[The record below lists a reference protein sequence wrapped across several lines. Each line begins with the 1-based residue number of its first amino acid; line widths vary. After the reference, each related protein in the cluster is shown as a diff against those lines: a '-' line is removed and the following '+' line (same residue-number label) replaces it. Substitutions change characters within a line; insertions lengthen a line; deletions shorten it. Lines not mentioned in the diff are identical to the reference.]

1 MEVHMT
7 AWYEQDEFWETVPMF
22 GPERIAA
29 APQEVDQVISLLG
42 IEPGATVLDMCCGIG
57 RHSLEFARLG
67 YTVTGVDRTVA
78 YLQTARQAAAAQS
91 LDVEWIQA
99 DAREFLRPEAFD
111 HAINL
116 YTSFGYFEDPA
127 QDRLM
132 AENIFRSL
140 RPGGSLIMDLMG
152 KERLARIF
160 TPRSW
165 EPLPDGSLFLQER
178 AIKDDWTWIENLW
191 ILIQDGQKQEFRL
204 GHRLYDGAGLK
215 ALLLDTGFESVAL
228 YGDMAGAPYDNEA
241 LRLVAVAHKA
251 ESAADR

>member
-1 MEVHMT
+1 MT
-7 AWYEQDEFWETVPMF
+7 AWHEQDEFWETMPMF
-22 GPERIAA
+22 GPERIEA
-29 APQEVDQVISLLG
+29 APQEVEQVISMLR
-42 IEPGATVLDMCCGIG
+42 IEPGARVLDMCCGIG

-67 YTVTGVDRTVA
+67 YAVTGVDRTAA

-91 LDVEWIQA
+91 LDVEWILA

-127 QDRLM
+127 EDRLM

-140 RPGGSLIMDLMG
+140 RPGGSLMMDLMG

-160 TPRSW
+160 SPRSW
-165 EPLPDGSLFLQER
+165 EQLPDGSLFLQER
-178 AIKDDWTWIENLW
+178 TIRDDWTWIEVRW
-191 ILIQDGQKQEFRL
+191 ILIEDGQQQEFTL
-204 GHRLYDGAGLK
+204 GHRLYDGTGLK
-215 ALLLDTGFESVAL
+215 ALLLDAGFESVDL

-241 LRLVAVAHKA
+241 RRLVAVARKA
-251 ESAADR
+251 EIVADR